1 MQVRVEEVAMVIGVP
16 AALEG
21 LSVMV
26 TTGYADATCQQN
38 LVFVEKFLYGTD
50 TRFL

>member
-1 MQVRVEEVAMVIGVP
+1 VGVATVIRFP

-26 TTGYADATCQQN
+26 TTGDVDATCQQN
-38 LVFVEKFLYGTD
+38 FVFIEKFL
-50 TRFL
+50 